1 VLLVLLKQIKTV
13 KFTIMPW
20 FALYTESRQ
29 EKKVTTRLVQ
39 LGIEV
44 YCPMVIQERQW
55 SDRKKKVEV
64 PLLPSYVFVKLESH
78 ERELVFQ
85 VSGIV
90 RYLYWLGKPAIV
102 KDSEIE
108 ILQKWLQD
116 KVVSFEVSGIQP
128 GSEYEIPS
136 GPFIGQ
142 KGKVEKVTKNQ
153 IVLMLKELGV
163 KIILHK

>member
-1 VLLVLLKQIKTV
+1 
-13 KFTIMPW
+13 MPW

-29 EKKVTTRLVQ
+29 EKKVTKRLVQ
-39 LGIEV
+39 LGVEV
-44 YCPMVIQERQW
+44 YCPLIIQERQW

-64 PLLPSYVFVKLESH
+64 PLLSSYVFVKLEEH

-108 ILQKWLQD
+108 VMKNWLQD
-116 KVVSFEVSGIQP
+116 KYVSFEVIGIQP
-128 GSEYEIPS
+128 GSDYEIPS
-136 GPFIGQ
+136 GPFIGH
-142 KGKVEKVTKNQ
+142 KGKVEKVDKNQ
-153 IVLMLKELGV
+153 IVLILKELGV